1 MKLYAMKDLLQDADS
16 RYMLVNVVAHRAR
29 EIAVEAERNHES
41 LTEKPVTMALEE
53 ATEGQLVIAEKE
65 AE

>member
-1 MKLYAMKDLLQDADS
+1 MKLYAMKDLLQGENS
-16 RYMLVNVVAHRAR
+16 RYKLVNMVAHRAR
-29 EIAVEAERNHES
+29 EIAVDAEKEQVS

-53 ATEGQLVIAEKE
+53 AADGQLVTAEEE

>member
-1 MKLYAMKDLLQDADS
+1 
-16 RYMLVNVVAHRAR
+16 MLVNVVAHRAR